1 MLSQPQPQGQLE
13 GEEALGRLRGVEQ
26 EQEEQVIGNSLVR
39 GGNRG
44 ENPGDLPHNAIVQPP
59 LSWRVEGVGV
69 RLAARVFVV
78 GQQGSQADLGQD
90 ALTAEGLNQNA
101 NNKAEHGQ
109 ASGQSK

>member
-26 EQEEQVIGNSLVR
+26 EQVIGNSLVR

-59 LSWRVEGVGV
+59 LGWRVEGVGV
-69 RLAARVFVV
+69 RLAARVLVM

-101 NNKAEHGQ
+101 NNKSEHG
-109 ASGQSK
+109 

>member
-26 EQEEQVIGNSLVR
+26 EQVIGNSLVR

-59 LSWRVEGVGV
+59 LGWRVEGVGV
-69 RLAARVFVV
+69 RLAARVLVM

-101 NNKAEHGQ
+101 NNKAEHG
-109 ASGQSK
+109 

>member
-26 EQEEQVIGNSLVR
+26 EQVIGNSLVR

-59 LSWRVEGVGV
+59 LGWRVEGVGV
-69 RLAARVFVV
+69 RLAARVLVM

-90 ALTAEGLNQNA
+90 ALNAEGLNQNA

-109 ASGQSK
+109 ASSQSR

>member
-1 MLSQPQPQGQLE
+1 VLSQPQPQGQLE
-13 GEEALGRLRGVEQ
+13 GEETLGRLRGVEQ
-26 EQEEQVIGNSLVR
+26 EQVIGNSLVR

-59 LSWRVEGVGV
+59 LGWRVEGVGV
-69 RLAARVFVV
+69 RLAARVLVM

-101 NNKAEHGQ
+101 NNKAEHG
-109 ASGQSK
+109 

>member
-26 EQEEQVIGNSLVR
+26 EQEEQVIGNYLVR

-44 ENPGDLPHNAIVQPP
+44 ENPGDFPHNAIVQPP

-69 RLAARVFVV
+69 RLAARVLVV

-90 ALTAEGLNQNA
+90 DLTVEGLNQNA
-101 NNKAEHGQ
+101 DNKAEHVL
-109 ASGQSK
+109 ASVKSR